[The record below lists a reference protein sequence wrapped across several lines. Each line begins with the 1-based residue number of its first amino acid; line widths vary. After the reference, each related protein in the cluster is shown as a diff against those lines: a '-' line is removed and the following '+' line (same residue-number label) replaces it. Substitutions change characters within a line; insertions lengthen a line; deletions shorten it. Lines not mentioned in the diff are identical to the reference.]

1 MYKQKHKE
9 QEKAYEK
16 QVKEIKAKKAA
27 GQSKKSAVSANTAYI
42 LLFARSRISYL
53 CTCLHFPVSFYW

>member
-27 GQSKKSAVSANTAYI
+27 GQSKRSAVSANTVYI
-42 LLFARSRISYL
+42 LLFARS
-53 CTCLHFPVSFYW
+53 